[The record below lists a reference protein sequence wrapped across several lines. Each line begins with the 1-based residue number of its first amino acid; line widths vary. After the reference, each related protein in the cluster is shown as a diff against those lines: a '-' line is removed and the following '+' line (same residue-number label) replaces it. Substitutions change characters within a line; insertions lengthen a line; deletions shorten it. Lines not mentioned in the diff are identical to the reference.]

1 MDKFTKSLNF
11 PAKNA
16 GFLFL
21 QHNYLLSPR
30 QTYSSDLY
38 TLGIIIAKHKIRNT
52 MPPHIIYCIPIC
64 AITIPQTADPK
75 AVPKLAA
82 VKKKTVGK
90 IRCLRGRSSNPIL
103 VDIRI
108 HTSQNSPKQRDQSHS
123 RRRGTAPEECSIDN
137 PQCDRK
143 YYDQLIG
150 RRACTKHTAGNKI
163 PDDIHQTINK

>member
-82 VKKKTVGK
+82 VKKRPLAKSGASGAAVVIQYWLIFAFIPPKTPQ
-90 IRCLRGRSSNPIL
+90 SSVIKA
-103 VDIRI
+103 I
-108 HTSQNSPKQRDQSHS
+108 
-123 RRRGTAPEECSIDN
+123 
-137 PQCDRK
+137 
-143 YYDQLIG
+143 
-150 RRACTKHTAGNKI
+150 AGAEVPLQKNAA
-163 PDDIHQTINK
+163 